1 MTHLHVDHTS
11 GMRLLP
17 EAEFLCTQAEWKAAT
32 RRSAAGR
39 GYVAHHLPPESRMD
53 LVDFDRDGEPH
64 GPFGRTI
71 DLLGDG
77 SIRLI
82 STPGHTP
89 GHLSVLLDIGAGPQ
103 VLVIGD
109 AVYALRSLR
118 EEILP
123 LLTVDDG
130 AYLRSLREI
139 KAFAESAPDAT
150 LVPTHDPAAWRDIG

>member
-1 MTHLHVDHTS
+1 M
-11 GMRLLP
+11 G
-17 EAEFLCTQAEWKAAT
+17 
-32 RRSAAGR
+32 GN
-39 GYVAHHLPPESRMD
+39 
-53 LVDFDRDGEPH
+53 
-64 GPFGRTI
+64 GPFTRTI
-71 DLLGDG
+71 DLMGDG

-89 GHLSVLLDIGAGPQ
+89 GHLSVLLDLGPGPQ

-109 AVYALRSLR
+109 AVYTLRSLR

-123 LLTVDDG
+123 LLTVDDD

-150 LVPTHDPAAWRDIG
+150 LVPTHDPAAWRDIAG

>member
-17 EAEFLCTQAEWKAAT
+17 DAEFLCTYEEWKAAT

-89 GHLSVLLDIGAGPQ
+89 GHLSVLLDVGAGPQ